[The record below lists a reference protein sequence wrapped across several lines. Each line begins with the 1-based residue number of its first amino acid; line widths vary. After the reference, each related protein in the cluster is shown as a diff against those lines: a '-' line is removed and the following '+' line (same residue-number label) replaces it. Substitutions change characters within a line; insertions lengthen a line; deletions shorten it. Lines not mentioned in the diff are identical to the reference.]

1 MERFCMSEEGGFGIA
16 LAERFFGLLLV
27 IVGAIT
33 LYYTLTSMDTLGSF
47 VVLFGLLDVVL
58 IVIGLVLITAKTE

>member
-1 MERFCMSEEGGFGIA
+1 
-16 LAERFFGLLLV
+16 
-27 IVGAIT
+27 

>member
-47 VVLFGLLDVVL
+47 VALFGLLDVVL

>member
-16 LAERFFGLLLV
+16 LAEKFFGLLLV

-33 LYYTLTSMDTLGSF
+33 LYYALTSMDTLGSF